1 MTRAKDRLILTRA
14 IERFWRGAVRAH
26 PPSPFLRD
34 IAADLMVS
42 DVASGRRRRPMQQQ
56 LNLF

>member
-1 MTRAKDRLILTRA
+1 MTRAKDRLFLTRA
-14 IERFWRGAVRAH
+14 SERFWRGAIRAL
-26 PPSPFLRD
+26 PASPFLRE

-42 DVASGRRRRPMQQQ
+42 DGAGIRKRRPAQQ